1 MSYNKLTLK
10 TNAAIEIENII
21 SYYASKSNVLA
32 KRVEKE
38 IRLGFKTIAENPEN
52 FQCRYHK
59 IRIFW
64 LNKFPYGLYYI
75 WENNEVFILAFWH
88 SKEDVPNK
96 LPQIL

>member
-1 MSYNKLTLK
+1 MSYNKLILK
-10 TNAAIEIENII
+10 TNAAVEIENAIA
-21 SYYASKSNVLA
+21 YYALINTILA
-32 KRVEKE
+32 KRIEKE
-38 IRLGFKTIAENPEN
+38 IRFGFKAIAENPES
-52 FQCRYHK
+52 FQCRYSK

-88 SKEDVPNK
+88 SKEDIPNK